1 MSRARVPTGLRSH
14 PYLVENPA
22 GLPEELGQAVREAP
36 WPAAEISSIFVV
48 PPQAFM
54 EGWFRRRYVPEQA
67 LLFTPDGVGH
77 VQGPAEAD
85 PAVRLTYLRAVGLLY
100 ARLSLLLLYGRLE
113 LAGRVNGA
121 PGRAVVEFNT
131 VGWHLLQPSVRGLL
145 HRASVRPGSRPPRP
159 APAVAALA
167 TELDHLPLKFSNGL
181 RHTALQPGESL
192 WGFVFQPSI
201 WTRRWRFF
209 PWQVSA
215 TTLLALTDRQVII
228 VEEEMSGRQAT
239 YGYIFTFMPR
249 AAITAIEAQP
259 GECWWELLIRLEQ
272 GGVTAERRL
281 ALEPETAAE
290 WQELWRHYGGT

>member
-14 PYLVENPA
+14 PYLVENMA
-22 GLPEELGQAVREAP
+22 DLPEELGQAVRDAP
-36 WPAAEISSIFVV
+36 WLPEEIGSMFVV

-77 VQGPAEAD
+77 VQAPDEAD
-85 PAVRLTYLRAVGLLY
+85 GAARLTYLLAAGLLY

-113 LAGRVNGA
+113 LFGRVNDG
-121 PGRAVVEFNT
+121 PGQAVVEFNT
-131 VGWHLLQPSVRGLL
+131 VGWHLLRPSLAGLL
-145 HRASVRPGSRPPRP
+145 LRAPARPGSHPPEP
-159 APAVAALA
+159 ASPAVLA
-167 TELDHLPLKFSNGL
+167 KLDRLPLKFINGL

-192 WGFVFQPSI
+192 LGFVFQPAI

-228 VEEEMSGRQAT
+228 VEEEKSGQQAT

-249 AAITAIEAQP
+249 AAVTAIEAQP
-259 GECWWELLIRLEQ
+259 GECWRELLIRLKQ
-272 GGVTAERRL
+272 DAITAERRVT
-281 ALEPETAAE
+281 LEPPAAAD
-290 WQELWRHYGGT
+290 WQELWRRYGGK